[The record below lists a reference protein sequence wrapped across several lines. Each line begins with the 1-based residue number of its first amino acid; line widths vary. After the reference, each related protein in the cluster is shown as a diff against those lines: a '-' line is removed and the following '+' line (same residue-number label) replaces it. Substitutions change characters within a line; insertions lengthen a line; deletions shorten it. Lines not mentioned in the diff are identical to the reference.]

1 MKTRREFIKDTA
13 ASIAVVALEGS
24 TRAFAAA
31 KSRPDANA
39 IRQFKNA
46 FGGRVIVPTDAEY
59 DFARKA
65 GGTDKH
71 PAIVAQCGNEQ
82 DVLRCIDFARQYELE
97 VAVRSGNHS
106 FLGWGTCNEGIVVDL
121 SRMKGIVVDPVKRTV
136 VVSTGST
143 AEQILAATSAHGLAP
158 VLGQCGGVGAGLV
171 LGGGLGWL
179 SGRHGAT
186 CDNLVSAHIVTAEG
200 RSLTADSVTNPDL
213 FWAIRGGGGNFG
225 IATSLEYQ
233 LYPLKEVLAG
243 SLVYPINRAASI
255 LRLFR
260 ELMST
265 APDDLQADCYLT
277 TRNAAAKLNVVYSG
291 RLDKGEQLLN
301 TFRSANTPDQDSM
314 KRTSFSELYQM
325 FGADEPASCP
335 LALDKGTYV
344 EKLSDEVI
352 DLVVDRLRQSPP
364 SCETVFNFSHYMHG
378 QVCRVSPDATAF
390 ELRNADAVHL
400 VFWVQWKDA
409 VNTSACTSW
418 HNDTFDR
425 LQRYSGGRIYSN
437 FMSTEEGGP
446 KAIYASNYSRLLQVK
461 RKYDPQNFFHLNQN
475 IQPK

>member
-1 MKTRREFIKDTA
+1 MERHASVSCWRSPAPGSERDSERTRQPR
-13 ASIAVVALEGS
+13 L
-24 TRAFAAA
+24 
-31 KSRPDANA
+31 
-39 IRQFKNA
+39 
-46 FGGRVIVPTDAEY
+46 RVRGIGA
-59 DFARKA
+59 
-65 GGTDKH
+65 
-71 PAIVAQCGNEQ
+71 
-82 DVLRCIDFARQYELE
+82 
-97 VAVRSGNHS
+97 
-106 FLGWGTCNEGIVVDL
+106 TC
-121 SRMKGIVVDPVKRTV
+121 
-136 VVSTGST
+136 
-143 AEQILAATSAHGLAP
+143 AP
-158 VLGQCGGVGAGLV
+158 VLGQCGGVGSGLV

-314 KRTSFSELYQM
+314 KRTSFSEIYQM

-352 DLVVDRLRQSPP
+352 DLVVGRLRQSPP

-390 ELRNADAVHL
+390 
-400 VFWVQWKDA
+400 
-409 VNTSACTSW
+409 
-418 HNDTFDR
+418 
-425 LQRYSGGRIYSN
+425 GGQNIIKGSPSQEHKCRHARVGRP
-437 FMSTEEGGP
+437 EEGLH
-446 KAIYASNYSRLLQVK
+446 RV
-461 RKYDPQNFFHLNQN
+461 
-475 IQPK
+475 